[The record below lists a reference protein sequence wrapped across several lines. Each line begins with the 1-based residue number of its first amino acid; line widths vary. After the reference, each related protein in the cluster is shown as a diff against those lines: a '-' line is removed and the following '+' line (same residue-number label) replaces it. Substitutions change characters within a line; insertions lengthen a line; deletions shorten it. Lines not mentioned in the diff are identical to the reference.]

1 MSHISQPTVVIKF
14 GGHAMTNAALC
25 HAFAKGLSRLQQSM
39 RLVVVHGGGPQIN
52 SLLDRLSI
60 ESRFEKGL
68 RVTDALTMEV
78 VEMVLC
84 GQVNKD
90 LVRQFQQQ
98 GVHCVG
104 ISGKDA
110 KLLQATVI
118 DPALGLVGEVHSVQP
133 HVLNVLLDGKY
144 VPVVA
149 PVAIDANSDGGHSL
163 NINADTAAGAIAGA
177 LRADYFV
184 LVSDVPGVLDAD
196 KTLLPNLNRQQ
207 ITALKEQG
215 VINGGMI
222 PKVDSCLHAL
232 SAGCQQAL
240 ILNGDIEGSLEKYL
254 VHNAPLGTSIRD
266 AG

>member
-1 MSHISQPTVVIKF
+1 
-14 GGHAMTNAALC
+14 MTNAALC
-25 HAFAKGLSRLQQSM
+25 RAFARGLAQLQQSM
-39 RLVVVHGGGPQIN
+39 RLVVVHGGGPQIS
-52 SLLDRLSI
+52 SLLKRLAI

-68 RVTDALTMEV
+68 RVTDAPTMEV

-90 LVRQFQQQ
+90 VVSLFQQQ
-98 GVHCVG
+98 GAQCVG

-110 KLLQATVI
+110 QLLQARTF
-118 DPALGLVGEVHSVQP
+118 DPALGFVGEVHRVQP
-133 HVLNVLLDGKY
+133 RVLDILLDGGY
-144 VPVVA
+144 IPVVA
-149 PVAIDANSDGGHSL
+149 PIAIDSDSPTAQSL

-196 KTLLPNLNRQQ
+196 KALLPTLNRQQ
-207 ITALKEQG
+207 IQNLKAQD

-232 SAGCQQAL
+232 NAGCKQAL
-240 ILNGDIEGSLEKYL
+240 ILNGEVEGSLEKYL
-254 VHNAPLGTSIRD
+254 LHNAPLGTIIQQ
-266 AG
+266 